1 MQDYLDINLAEVAY
15 REIKELVS
23 SGYYPA
29 GTKVKPKEII
39 EKLQISNTPVMSALK
54 RLVGEGFI
62 EHRNRKGYFVKEYT
76 EKELVEFLQLR
87 AALESVALRIII
99 EKNEKEAIE
108 ELLNFWDGFIYE
120 NDYEYN
126 LMDNR
131 FHEKLVGLSGNDL
144 IKDIWIKTRY
154 NFKRNQNE
162 LQNVFEESWS
172 DHQKILK
179 CVEDRD
185 PVNAQLYITEHFMRA
200 ARKRMIN
207 G

>member
-1 MQDYLDINLAEVAY
+1 VQDYLDINLAEVAY

-62 EHRNRKGYFVKEYT
+62 EHRNRKGYFVKEYS

-87 AALESVALRIII
+87 ASLESIALRIIV
-99 EKNEKEAIE
+99 EKNEKEAVE
-108 ELLNFWDGFIYE
+108 ELLSFWDGFSYT

-131 FHEKLVGLSGNDL
+131 FHEKLVELSGNEL
-144 IKDIWIKTRY
+144 IKDIWGKARY

-162 LQNVFEESWS
+162 LQNVFEDSWS
-172 DHQKILK
+172 DHEKILK
-179 CVEDRD
+179 CLQEKDA
-185 PVNAQLYITEHFMRA
+185 VNAQLVITEHFMRA
-200 ARKRMIN
+200 ARRRMIDS
-207 G
+207 